1 MDTRVAEGW
10 ILAEL
15 IHAVWLSAAA
25 RQRFIAG
32 AILRAGSHQRDDS
45 IGSSLKLTK
54 SDTSTAAA
62 TVMPN

>member
-1 MDTRVAEGW
+1 MGTRVAAGW

-32 AILRAGSHQRDDS
+32 AILRIDMIRGVLLPTID
-45 IGSSLKLTK
+45 
-54 SDTSTAAA
+54 
-62 TVMPN
+62 